1 MPLAPIM
8 ISGVSGNRK
17 STSLGGLDPIST
29 FIIRATRKAAIPT
42 RKNLSYKELNTA
54 DWTGNTCV
62 VTEPIIK
69 IKDDN
74 GNVNYIPKI
83 LTLYPKLVSLGF
95 KTIVIDDVQIL
106 LSSIESSLRADIEFT
121 NKRQIYSVIK
131 TYINSLIN
139 VTQSYADK
147 CQAIIIW
154 QKLPDKDQ
162 LVIPGDYFNEV
173 TIPQGSFDMILMAEI
188 QPEGGSM
195 FKTNGQ
201 SLARTPYGM
210 FEEQYVQAD
219 IKYVIDEAYKYFG
232 ITT

>member
-1 MPLAPIM
+1 M
-8 ISGVSGNRK
+8 ITGVSGHRK
-17 STSLGGLDPIST
+17 STSLGGLDPATT

-42 RKNLSYKELNTA
+42 RRSLLYKELNTK

-62 VTEPIIK
+62 VTEPLIK

-74 GNVNYIPKI
+74 GNVNYVPKI

-95 KTIVIDDVQIL
+95 KIIVIDDVQIL
-106 LSSIESSLRADIEFT
+106 LSNIESSLRADVEFT

-131 TYINSLIN
+131 TYISSLIN
-139 VTQSYADK
+139 VTQSMSDK
-147 CQAIIIW
+147 CQAVLIW

-162 LVIPGDYFNEV
+162 LVIPGDYYNEV
-173 TIPQGSFDMILMAEI
+173 TIPQGSFDIIVQAEL

-201 SLARTPYGM
+201 SLARTPYEM
-210 FEEQYVQAD
+210 FTEQYVQAD
-219 IKYVIDEAYKYFG
+219 IQFIIDEANKYFG